1 MWKIVV
7 LLLSLSIEIL
17 AQQSE
22 EINIITKTGSDQIVQ
37 IEEIIN
43 IEFVNDELIFVT
55 NSTSF
60 SIPIDNVDNILFGP
74 RAGTNVHDLVEVDSN
89 DVCISFL
96 EDQLLINSESAIK
109 SLYLIDIT
117 GKVLMSKKINSA
129 TQVQITLP
137 NGNVF
142 VLVLDTNEGYFA
154 RKLIVN

>member
-7 LLLSLSIEIL
+7 LLLFMSIEIL

-60 SIPIDNVDNILFGP
+60 SIPIDNIDNILFGP
-74 RAGTNVHDLVEVDSN
+74 RTETNVHDLVEVDSN

-117 GKVLMSKKINSA
+117 GKVLMSKKTNSA
-129 TQVQITLP
+129 MQAQITLP
-137 NGNVF
+137 HGNVF
-142 VLVLDTNEGYFA
+142 ILLLNTNEGYFT
-154 RKLIVN
+154 RKLIIN

>member
-60 SIPIDNVDNILFGP
+60 SIPIDNIDNILFGP
-74 RAGTNVHDLVEVDSN
+74 RIGTNVNDLVEVDSD
-89 DVCISFL
+89 DVRISFL
-96 EDQLLINSESAIK
+96 ENQLLINSESAIK
-109 SLYLIDIT
+109 SLYLVDIT
-117 GKVLMSKKINSA
+117 GKVLVSKKINSA
-129 TQVQITLP
+129 TQAQITLP

-154 RKLIVN
+154 HKLIVN

>member
-7 LLLSLSIEIL
+7 LLLFMSIEIL
-17 AQQSE
+17 AQRSE

-60 SIPIDNVDNILFGP
+60 SIPIDNIDNILFGP
-74 RAGTNVHDLVEVDSN
+74 RTETNVHDLVEVDSN

-117 GKVLMSKKINSA
+117 GKVLMSKKTNSA
-129 TQVQITLP
+129 MQAQITLP
-137 NGNVF
+137 HGNVF
-142 VLVLDTNEGYFA
+142 ILLLDTNEGYFT
-154 RKLIVN
+154 RKLIIN

>member
-7 LLLSLSIEIL
+7 LLLFMSIEIL

-60 SIPIDNVDNILFGP
+60 SIPIDNIDNILFGP
-74 RAGTNVHDLVEVDSN
+74 RTETNVHDLVKVDSN

-117 GKVLMSKKINSA
+117 GKVLMSKKTNSA
-129 TQVQITLP
+129 MQAQITLP
-137 NGNVF
+137 HGNVF
-142 VLVLDTNEGYFA
+142 ILLLDTNEGYFT
-154 RKLIVN
+154 RKLIIN

>member
-60 SIPIDNVDNILFGP
+60 SIPIDNIDNILFGP
-74 RAGTNVHDLVEVDSN
+74 RTGTNVHDLVEVDSD
-89 DVCISFL
+89 DVRISFL
-96 EDQLLINSESAIK
+96 ENQLLINSESAIK
-109 SLYLIDIT
+109 SLYLVDIT
-117 GKVLMSKKINSA
+117 GKVLVSKKINSA
-129 TQVQITLP
+129 TQAQITLP

>member
-7 LLLSLSIEIL
+7 LLLFMSIEIL

-60 SIPIDNVDNILFGP
+60 SIPIDNIDNILFGP
-74 RAGTNVHDLVEVDSN
+74 RTETNVHDLVEVDSN

-117 GKVLMSKKINSA
+117 GKVLMSKKTNSA
-129 TQVQITLP
+129 MQAQITLP
-137 NGNVF
+137 HGNVF
-142 VLVLDTNEGYFA
+142 ILLLDTNEGYFT
-154 RKLIVN
+154 RKLIIN

>member
-7 LLLSLSIEIL
+7 LLLFMSIEIL

-60 SIPIDNVDNILFGP
+60 SIPIDNIDNILFGP
-74 RAGTNVHDLVEVDSN
+74 RTETNVHDLVEVDSD

-117 GKVLMSKKINSA
+117 GKVLMSKKTNSA
-129 TQVQITLP
+129 MQAQITLP
-137 NGNVF
+137 HGNVF
-142 VLVLDTNEGYFA
+142 ILLLDTNEGYFT
-154 RKLIVN
+154 RKLIIN

>member
-7 LLLSLSIEIL
+7 LLLFMSIEIL

-60 SIPIDNVDNILFGP
+60 SIQIDNIDNILFGP
-74 RAGTNVHDLVEVDSN
+74 RTETNVHDLVEVDSN

-117 GKVLMSKKINSA
+117 GKVLMSKKTNSA
-129 TQVQITLP
+129 MQAQITLP
-137 NGNVF
+137 HGNVF
-142 VLVLDTNEGYFA
+142 ILLLDTNEGYFT
-154 RKLIVN
+154 RKLIIN

>member
-7 LLLSLSIEIL
+7 LLLFMSIEIL

-60 SIPIDNVDNILFGP
+60 SIPIDNIDNILFGP
-74 RAGTNVHDLVEVDSN
+74 RTETNVHDLVEVDSD
-89 DVCISFL
+89 DVRISFL

-117 GKVLMSKKINSA
+117 GKVLVSKKINSA
-129 TQVQITLP
+129 TQAQITLP
-137 NGNVF
+137 HGNVF
-142 VLVLDTNEGYFA
+142 ILLLDTNEGYFT
-154 RKLIVN
+154 RKLIIN